1 MKQCFLGAPKKE
13 NNNEE
18 VQKYPIAYPQTY
30 TNPAAYYVFLAKGY
44 FVAVKK
50 SNGAF
55 PL

>member
-1 MKQCFLGAPKKE
+1 MKPCFLGAPKKE
-13 NNNEE
+13 NNCEE

-30 TNPAAYYVFLAKGY
+30 INSAAYDIFLAKGY

-55 PL
+55 PP